1 VLLLLQVRVES
12 ASTETQGNVRIV
24 GRTVR
29 RVRLEHVWVDSEAG
43 GGLHYCSTLPLLD
56 SDVGLAR
63 GEGPG
68 DRICSSRAC
77 RGRMGG
83 REEVV
88 SLLKEAIGR
97 GVPAFNSGDH
107 AGCARIYASAAGVSN
122 NLSIS
127 LSLPPSLPPTT
138 CRADTLILCRV
149 HTFTTR
155 HGDAKNNTP
164 YGFHCFSVS

>member
-1 VLLLLQVRVES
+1 MLLLQVRVES
-12 ASTETQGNVRIV
+12 ASTETHGNVRIV

-29 RVRLEHVWVDSEAG
+29 RVRLENVWVDSEAG

-56 SDVGLAR
+56 SDAGLAR

-77 RGRMGG
+77 RGSMGG
-83 REEVV
+83 REAVV

-122 NLSIS
+122 NLSLSLS
-127 LSLPPSLPPTT
+127 LSLPAA
-138 CRADTLILCRV
+138 R
-149 HTFTTR
+149 TR
-155 HGDAKNNTP
+155 
-164 YGFHCFSVS
+164 